1 MIPSSTLQYEAATT
15 GTIPFPARVCDSVWE
30 IPQRI
35 PGGTLAYSLSYV
47 FSDDRGGLHVVD
59 PGWDSDENWAALNSA
74 LTSFGASMANV
85 ATIVATHLHPDHLGM
100 AQRLRAATGAKLV
113 MHEVEHEVVADY
125 ARLDPPAGVLARRL
139 DAWGVPSSRRCEISL
154 PSLEAGEHPIPTP
167 DLVVRDGDLLEMDG
181 STLRVLHTPG
191 HTTGHICL
199 IEETRSLVL
208 TGDLILPTTYAGL
221 GLGGESATSP
231 LVDYLDSLDRVAVYD
246 DYQVLPGH
254 GYRFT
259 GLAQRCRQSKEH
271 HLRRSREV
279 AAVLSRSADSSVWDI
294 ASQLTWGGGWETLRG
309 FRRYSALAQTAMHRH
324 FVQAAIFSGSRCT
337 NTDPQTPPLSGS
349 E

>member
-15 GTIPFPARVCDSVWE
+15 GRVPPPARVCNGVWE
-30 IPQRI
+30 IPQRML
-35 PGGTLAYSLSYV
+35 GGSMGYSLSYV
-47 FSDDRGGLHVVD
+47 LRDEAGELHVVD
-59 PGWDSDENWAALNSA
+59 PGWDSDENWSA
-74 LTSFGASMANV
+74 LESALASFGMSLTNV

-100 AQRLRAATGAKLV
+100 AQRLRKATGAKLV
-113 MHEVEHEVVADY
+113 MHEIEHRAAVDVAGRSHSADD
-125 ARLDPPAGVLARRL
+125 LVQQLE
-139 DAWGVPSSRRCEISL
+139 AWGVPTSRRREISL

-167 DLVVRDGDLLEMDG
+167 DLVVRDGDLLEMNG
-181 STLRVLHTPG
+181 SRLRVLHTPG

-199 IEETRSLVL
+199 IEDTRSLVL

-221 GLGGESATSP
+221 GLGGESATNP

-246 DYQVLPGH
+246 HYQVLPGH

-259 GLAQRCRQSKEH
+259 GLAQRCQQSKEH

-294 ASQLTWGGGWETLRG
+294 ASQLTWGSGWQNLRG

-324 FVQAAIFSGSRCT
+324 FVQATILSGSRCT
-337 NTDPQTPPLSGS
+337 NIDLQASLSS
-349 E
+349 ERE